1 MKHYLQKIA
10 LTAIF
15 VMTAFV
21 SWAAITPTEPTKNS
35 SGAYQIK
42 TASELLWFRDNMKGS
57 KASFILMND
66 IYFNSSSACANYKNW
81 TKGTSGINVW
91 QNISTGNTDG
101 NVFYGT
107 FDGNGHTIYGLF
119 IDYEENGDPYYN
131 NDDDEEHYYGFIP
144 NLGVGTTTGRIV
156 NLTIRQSKYIVHYA
170 SVEFS
175 SKNHSAYCGI
185 IAGGCSG
192 QIENCKVIDC
202 YIDNLASIS
211 YNDDYNSEI
220 YYTNGFIAGVL
231 YDNANTARVI
241 PYIRNCIVGD
251 EATGLNAVKNNS
263 YDNLYPYMEAN
274 GYCSKAGGIVG
285 KLSGNAVQLEN
296 CAFFGRI
303 KAGGYVGG
311 IVGENDK
318 SYGFRTNIFAGVLIA
333 RNSSEY
339 NYLGGIAGKYTSRPT
354 KYSSY
359 CLSAGIVRGAG
370 NKDADDTKS
379 NRGGLYGRL
388 YTLANAVYRM
398 PKKTANFATL
408 KAVVGKY
415 ESDGKCEMEPIV
427 SCEDYYGNGEYAYG
441 NGYFMRVGVDTFPRV
456 YETTYSTYTDKIYKL
471 ILKDKF
477 NGAFSGQKTVY
488 VNDNKNLN
496 LPNPDATH
504 SGYNFDGWYTAEN
517 GSGTKLVATAA
528 LPLPLPSDLAFY
540 GYWKPTAITIAASTN
555 LTSNI
560 PTITC
565 QYGTLSGT
573 STGYL
578 KKSGGWTTFDTYHDK
593 EYTYTIPAT
602 YGDIELCGVEI
613 SVFRKI
619 TLTKADPTNAVT
631 YTDLSGN
638 EQYVEA
644 SQTNMTFVKTN
655 LFKVF
660 TKDGS
665 NYKITGKVLATDHVD
680 YKFIFQPKGGYA
692 INVAC
697 NNYNYGKVDAYYGSN
712 DYFKHHKETTTEA
725 ISFQH
730 DYLQKVVLVARPEN
744 GSAFIKWSDGNTDNP
759 RVITIESAVELT
771 AEFSP
776 ATYTIALNSNSS
788 SLYGSPVVTLTGNGT
803 FTHGDNA
810 TVKSS
815 IADDTHFTFDGW
827 YNGSSRVSTL
837 QEYAFTVGA
846 NATLTAKYAPVKYTV
861 EVGNAFGMSK
871 YSDDILVNGTQYG
884 ESEQFG
890 YGTEVVVEAIP
901 VEGYQFTKWSD
912 NNTENPRTI
921 TILGNVDIK
930 ASYSEIT
937 ATAIGDNLSSDN
949 VVKVEYIGVSGVVT
963 SAPQKGLNII
973 RTTYESGRIT
983 NEKRLFTK

>member
-21 SWAAITPTEPTKNS
+21 SWAAITPSTPTKNS
-35 SGAYQIK
+35 SGKYEIK
-42 TASELLWFRDNMKGS
+42 TAAELLWFRDNMKGS
-57 KASFILMND
+57 TASFILMND

-131 NDDDEEHYYGFIP
+131 NGDDEDHYYGFIP

-170 SVEFS
+170 SVEIC

-370 NKDADDTKS
+370 SKDADDTKS

-398 PKKTANFATL
+398 PYKTANFATL

-441 NGYFMRVGVDTFPRV
+441 NGYYMRVGVDTFPRV
-456 YETTYSTYTDKIYKL
+456 LETTYSTYTDKIYKL
-471 ILKDKF
+471 ILKDMF

-496 LPNPDATH
+496 LPNPETTH
-504 SGYNFDGWYTAEN
+504 KGYDFDGWYTAEN

-540 GYWKPTAITIAASTN
+540 GYWKPKSVIIAAGTN
-555 LTSNI
+555 LTTNI
-560 PTITC
+560 PTITY

-573 STGYL
+573 SNGSITT
-578 KKSGGWTTFDTYHDK
+578 SGIKTFTSYYDK
-593 EYTYTIPAT
+593 EYTFTIPAT
-602 YGDIELCGVEI
+602 YGDNELYGVKI
-613 SVFRKI
+613 SVFKRI
-619 TLTKADPTNAVT
+619 NLDKADMSNSFV

-638 EQYVEA
+638 EQEMLPSLMDLTVA
-644 SQTNMTFVKTN
+644 KVNVWN
-655 LFKVF
+655 VF

-665 NYKITGKVLATDHVD
+665 NYKITSKISETSGPG
-680 YKFIFQPKGGYA
+680 YEFIFQPKGGYA

-712 DYFKHHKETTTEA
+712 DYSRHHKETTTEA

-776 ATYTIALNSNSS
+776 ATYTIALISNSS

-912 NNTENPRTI
+912 DNTENPRTI